1 MRTRLGAFCE
11 AILEAGWLL
20 ALIVE
25 PLFFH
30 VYSSRVFEPDKL
42 SILRSVAT
50 VMAVVWLARWAD
62 ERIASRTA
70 RRPAPT
76 PRAWQRPL
84 VAPTLLLAL
93 AYLVSTAFSVA
104 PRTSLWGSYTR
115 LQGAYTVLSYLVVFG
130 CLLTTLRRREQVERA
145 LTTAIVT
152 SLPVALYG
160 LVQHYGLDPLPWG
173 GDVIERVASTMGN
186 SIFVG
191 AFLVLVVPV
200 TLARI
205 VALCGTATAD
215 STPRQRALGIAG
227 LAIAGA
233 LELYALGTL
242 GLWRGL
248 AVALIVVI
256 GAALLAVYLRRPI
269 AHLLLLGAYLFVL
282 VAQLLCVYF
291 TQSRGPAIGLLV
303 ALFFLGILYLAIRG
317 RRKLAAAF
325 LGVAV
330 ALAGLLVVMNVPNS
344 PLAGIRDVPYI
355 GRLGRLLETS
365 TGTGKVRVLLWSA
378 ASEMVLDSPERAIL
392 GYGPDAM
399 FVAFTPFY
407 PPDLAHY
414 EQRNASGDRS
424 HNEVFDT
431 LVMTGLLGLAAF
443 AWMAAGIASFGLK
456 WLGLLERARQKRSL
470 ALYCG
475 GGALLGITL
484 PLLIDGSPRYSG
496 VGVLVGF
503 LLGLALHVA
512 IVALAR
518 PAGTPDAPQARP
530 LPSLSAH
537 LPLIAVLAALLG
549 HYAELCFGFGVAA
562 TRTYF
567 WTFAALL
574 TVLGQQLAAEPASGP
589 ASGAGATTVAVRS
602 EPRPAGRHERAKG
615 RKTRAAPTRAVQSPR
630 GGLPLA
636 DVWIAAVLMGWVLAT
651 LAWNFVTNPSPSSE
665 AVPAMLAR
673 SFGTL
678 AARGEAGT
686 TSPAMALLVLA
697 VWLTGLALTIGHRA
711 ASQPAMDARAWLRA
725 AGLYLGVS
733 AALGG
738 AFAFVH
744 ASRLLHVL
752 RAETLINTYLWG
764 GLIVWLALA
773 ALLSTTQPRPTHA
786 GSPAVGVGALVLLAL
801 AGLLIVN
808 RKVSIVQA
816 DVLYKQG
823 LRYEEQ
829 SAWDEAISTYQQA
842 IALAPN
848 EDYYYLFAGRA
859 LLARAERETSEQVRD
874 AYYRTALQTLVDA
887 KRINPLNTDH
897 TANMARLHRSWAA
910 VTTDALLRDERLR
923 TAIDHYRAA
932 VQLSPF
938 NAQLYNEWGAT
949 LLSTGD
955 LDGALA
961 KYAESLA
968 LDQQFVQTFQLIGEV
983 YLTRADYASAAVA
996 YRQATAIEPD
1006 SVQAWSALAYALSQS
1021 GEVVP
1026 AIDANLRVLAL
1037 APDDYITLKNLALLY
1052 REASEPQKAIAAAQ
1066 QALPLAP
1073 TSEQPLLN
1081 ELIALE
1087 QAKLAAGEVQP

>member
-1 MRTRLGAFCE
+1 
-11 AILEAGWLL
+11 
-20 ALIVE
+20 
-25 PLFFH
+25 
-30 VYSSRVFEPDKL
+30 
-42 SILRSVAT
+42 
-50 VMAVVWLARWAD
+50 MAVVWLTRWAD
-62 ERIASRTA
+62 ERLASRTA
-70 RRPAPT
+70 QRPAPL
-76 PRAWQRPL
+76 PRAWHRPL
-84 VAPTLLLAL
+84 VAPTLLLTL
-93 AYLVSTAFSVA
+93 AHLVSTAFSVA

-115 LQGAYTVLSYLVVFG
+115 LQGTYTVLSYLVVFG
-130 CLLTTLRRREQVERA
+130 CMLTTLRRREQVERA
-145 LTTAIVT
+145 LTTAILT

-205 VALCGTATAD
+205 VALCNTTTD
-215 STPRQRALGIAG
+215 TTSRQRALEIAG
-227 LAIAGA
+227 LVIAGV

-242 GLWRGL
+242 GFWRGL
-248 AVALIVVI
+248 AIALALIV
-256 GAALLAVYLRRPI
+256 GAVLLAVYLRRPI
-269 AHLLLLGAYLFVL
+269 ARFLLLGVYLFVL
-282 VAQLLCVYF
+282 VVQLLCIFF

-303 ALFFLGILYLAIRG
+303 ALFFLGILYLAIRAQ
-317 RRKLAAAF
+317 RRWIAAY
-325 LGVAV
+325 LGIAV
-330 ALAGLLVVMNVPNS
+330 ALVGLLVVMNAPNS

-355 GRLGRLLETS
+355 GRLGRLLETN

-378 ASEMVLDSPERAIL
+378 ASEMVLASPKRAAV

-431 LVMTGLLGLAAF
+431 LVMTGVLGLAAF
-443 AWMAAGIASFGLK
+443 AWMAAGIAWYGLK
-456 WLGLLERARQKRSL
+456 WLGLLEGARQKRSL
-470 ALYCG
+470 AFCCG
-475 GGALLGITL
+475 GGALLGIVL
-484 PLLIDGSPRYSG
+484 PLLIDRSLRYAG
-496 VGVLVGF
+496 VSVLVGF

-518 PAGTPDAPQARP
+518 PANTPDAPRSRP
-530 LPSLSAH
+530 LPSPSEY

-567 WTFAALL
+567 WAFAALL
-574 TVLGQQLAAEPASGP
+574 TVLGQHLEPALESATGVGA
-589 ASGAGATTVAVRS
+589 ASVALRS
-602 EPRPAGRHERAKG
+602 EPRSGTRHGRTQKG
-615 RKTRAAPTRAVQSPR
+615 KTRTTPKRAVQSSR
-630 GGLPLA
+630 RDIPLTN
-636 DVWIAAVLMGWVLAT
+636 VWIAALLTGWALAT
-651 LAWNFVTNPSPSSE
+651 IAWNYVTNPLPASQT
-665 AVPAMLAR
+665 VPAMLAR

-678 AARGEAGT
+678 AARGEPGT

-711 ASQPAMDARAWLRA
+711 ANQPSMDARAWLRA

-738 AFAFVH
+738 VFAAAH
-744 ASRLLHVL
+744 ASRLLHII
-752 RAETLINTYLWG
+752 RAETLIDTYLWG
-764 GLIVWLALA
+764 GLIVWLVLA
-773 ALLSTTQPRPTHA
+773 ALLSTTQPRPPQA
-786 GSPAVGVGALVLLAL
+786 ASPAVGAGALVLLAL

-808 RKVSIVQA
+808 RNVSIVRA

-829 SAWDEAISTYQQA
+829 SAWDEAISTYRQA
-842 IALAPN
+842 IDLAPN

-949 LLSTGD
+949 LLSSGD

-968 LDQQFVQTFQLIGEV
+968 LDQQFAQTYLLIGEV
-983 YLTRADYASAAVA
+983 HLTRADYASAAAA

-1006 SVQAWSALAYALSQS
+1006 RIQAWSSLAYALSQS
-1021 GEVVP
+1021 GEIVP

-1037 APDDYITLKNLALLY
+1037 APGDYITLKNLALLY
-1052 REASEPQKAIAAAQ
+1052 REAGVPQKAIDAAQ

-1073 TSEQPLLN
+1073 TGEQSFLHD
-1081 ELIALE
+1081 LIALE
-1087 QAKLAAGEVQP
+1087 QAKLAAGEAQP